1 MLQIKGPR
9 VLIRLDE
16 VPETTA
22 GGIILSSETVEKP
35 QTGVVVATGT
45 GRLLASGEIVPVEV
59 LEGERIIFAKYT
71 GTTLD
76 YNGESLLL
84 VMESDILAVVE

>member
-1 MLQIKGPR
+1 MLSIKGPR

-16 VPETTA
+16 VPETTV

-35 QTGVVVATGT
+35 QTGVVVAVGT
-45 GRLLASGEIVPVEV
+45 GRLLSNGETVPVEV
-59 LEGERIIFAKYT
+59 NVGERIIFAKYT
-71 GTTLD
+71 GTTLA
-76 YNGESLLL
+76 YEGEELQL

>member
-16 VPETTA
+16 VPETTI

-35 QTGVVVATGT
+35 QTGVVVAIGT
-45 GRLLASGEIVPVEV
+45 GRLLSTGETVPVEV
-59 LEGERIIFAKYT
+59 SEGERIIFAKYT

>member
-16 VPETTA
+16 VPETTV
-22 GGIILSSETVEKP
+22 GGIILSSEAVEKP
-35 QTGVVVATGT
+35 QTGVVVAIGT
-45 GRLLASGEIVPVEV
+45 GRLLSTGETVAVDV
-59 LEGERIIFAKYT
+59 SEGERVIFAKYT

-84 VMESDILAVVE
+84 VMESDILAVIE